1 MAMTVQSEA
10 VSARPAS
17 DFVVIPVIDLK
28 EGLVVH
34 ARAGKQAHAGKRAEY
49 RPIATPFGPP
59 HDAVALARALLG
71 ITFSPILY
79 VADLDSI
86 LGRGNNFDLCREL
99 SDAFPDTTLWIDAGF
114 SDVTDCAFWLPLGA
128 TLVIGSESVASLAAW
143 DNIRSSFGN
152 NVVLSLDF
160 DEQGLRGPQDVMSN
174 PALWP
179 ERLILMSLGRVG
191 TEGGPDLERL
201 QATQRLA
208 GERAVFVAG
217 GVSNLDDVV
226 RAAGQ
231 GACGVLAA
239 TALHSG
245 AITQKEIAA
254 LLRERRYQIEGG

>member
-1 MAMTVQSEA
+1 MTVQSEA
-10 VSARPAS
+10 VSARPAN
-17 DFVVIPVIDLK
+17 DFAIIPVIDLK

-34 ARAGKQAHAGKRAEY
+34 ARAGKQARAGKRAEY

-59 HDAVALARALLG
+59 HDAVAVARALLG

-99 SDAFPDTTLWIDAGF
+99 SDAFPDTALWIDAGF

-143 DNIRSSFGN
+143 DNIRSSFGD

-160 DEQGLRGPQDVMSN
+160 DEQGLRGPQEVMSN

-179 ERLILMSLGRVG
+179 KRLILMSLGRVG

-201 QATQRLA
+201 QAMQRLA
-208 GERAVFVAG
+208 GDRAVFLAG
-217 GVSNLDDVV
+217 GVSNLDDIVQV
-226 RAAGQ
+226 AGQ
-231 GACGVLAA
+231 GARGVLAA

-245 AITQKEIAA
+245 ALTQKEIAA
-254 LLRERRYQIEGG
+254 LLRERRSQT

>member
-1 MAMTVQSEA
+1 MTVQSEA
-10 VSARPAS
+10 VSARPANN
-17 DFVVIPVIDLK
+17 FAIIPVIDLK

-34 ARAGKQAHAGKRAEY
+34 ARAGKQARAGKRAEY
-49 RPIATPFGPP
+49 RPIATPFGSP

-71 ITFSPILY
+71 ITFSPVLY

-99 SDAFPDTTLWIDAGF
+99 SNAFPDTTLWIDAGF

-128 TLVIGSESVASLAAW
+128 TLVIGSESIASLAAW
-143 DNIRSSFGN
+143 DNIRSSFGD

-160 DEQGLRGPQDVMSN
+160 DEQGLRGPQEVMSN
-174 PALWP
+174 
-179 ERLILMSLGRVG
+179 ILMSLGRVG

-208 GERAVFVAG
+208 GDRAVFLAG
-217 GVSNLDDVV
+217 GVSNLDEIVQV
-226 RAAGQ
+226 AGQ
-231 GACGVLAA
+231 GARGVLAA

-245 AITQKEIAA
+245 ALTQKEIAA
-254 LLRERRYQIEGG
+254 LLRERRSQT